1 MMDAVLSRPWQARV
15 TTDLDGKTVLVI
27 GGAGGGGEGVVRA
40 LLAAGATAIAAGR
53 SLERLED
60 LAARVADS
68 RLVTVALDALDAGL
82 DDRASELAEQYG
94 PFDAVVVSVAS
105 WGEQGRKM
113 ALDLTDAEWENLIAG
128 NVTAVFRLYRAFLPT
143 VDGSGMQLQHHTM
156 SADVPFPG
164 NAGGAVAHAPRKHR

>member
-1 MMDAVLSRPWQARV
+1 MMDAVLSRPWQERV

-27 GGAGGGGEGVVRA
+27 GGAGGVGEGVVRA

-82 DDRASELAEQYG
+82 DVRASDLAEQYR
-94 PFDAVVVSVAS
+94 P
-105 WGEQGRKM
+105 
-113 ALDLTDAEWENLIAG
+113 LDAEVGWGHLCGERGLSN
-128 NVTAVFRLYRAFLPT
+128 
-143 VDGSGMQLQHHTM
+143 
-156 SADVPFPG
+156 
-164 NAGGAVAHAPRKHR
+164 